1 MFLVFCSVQMT
12 QTLTHFIP
20 FSSSNFFLF
29 LLIFIKKN
37 CTHTL
42 RKNVPVN
49 SALFSLCQTMLG
61 EMKSDIYDASLRVMP
76 FFEAKRRKQE
86 RTLSQQKGR
95 WKGSSKDVS
104 NVTFKKP
111 FEKLFEKAVV
121 QKTAVQKGQLSK
133 KFYLK

>member
-1 MFLVFCSVQMT
+1 MT

-20 FSSSNFFLF
+20 FSSSNFFEF
-29 LLIFIKKN
+29 LLIFIKKM
-37 CTHTL
+37 

-95 WKGSSKDVS
+95 
-104 NVTFKKP
+104 
-111 FEKLFEKAVV
+111 
-121 QKTAVQKGQLSK
+121 
-133 KFYLK
+133 